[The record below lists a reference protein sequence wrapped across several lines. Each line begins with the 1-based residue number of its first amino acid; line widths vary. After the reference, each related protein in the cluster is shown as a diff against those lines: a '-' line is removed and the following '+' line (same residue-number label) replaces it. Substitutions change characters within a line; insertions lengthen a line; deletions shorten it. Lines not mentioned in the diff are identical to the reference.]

1 MVRRCAALLRFAVGR
16 SWGAP
21 GWAFGMGHARGVRP
35 PSAEV
40 EGDGA
45 HGVKVTSLASR
56 ESDLLFQFL
65 CYELHIFFMYSA
77 KQSK

>member
-21 GWAFGMGHARGVRP
+21 DWAFGIGYARGVRP

-45 HGVKVTSLASR
+45 HGVKVMSR

-65 CYELHIFFMYSA
+65 CYELHIFLMYSA

>member
-21 GWAFGMGHARGVRP
+21 DWAFGIGYARGVRP

-45 HGVKVTSLASR
+45 HEVKVTSR

-65 CYELHIFFMYSA
+65 CYVLHIFFYV
-77 KQSK
+77 

>member
-1 MVRRCAALLRFAVGR
+1 
-16 SWGAP
+16 
-21 GWAFGMGHARGVRP
+21 MGHGRGVRP

-45 HGVKVTSLASR
+45 HGVKVMSR

-65 CYELHIFFMYSA
+65 CYELHIFSMYSA

>member
-1 MVRRCAALLRFAVGR
+1 MVRRSAALLRFAVGR

-21 GWAFGMGHARGVRP
+21 DWAFGIGYARGVRP

-56 ESDLLFQFL
+56 ESDLFQFL
-65 CYELHIFFMYSA
+65 CYELHIFSMYSA